1 MLKDILL
8 PQLGQT
14 MEEGTVER
22 WHKAE
27 GDRIEKGDVLYEL
40 TTDKATLEVE
50 AFVEGVLLKILA
62 GEGQTVPVNDLVAIV
77 GEEGDE
83 LPEDLEAYRARV
95 TGAAGPGTAT
105 AEEQEA
111 EEAPATEAAPAAP
124 VAAAPPV
131 PGRVPASPRARK
143 IAQEQKVPLA
153 ALAGSGPNGR
163 IIERDVR
170 GYIEKLSATRHTP
183 AAREA
188 ALAAGVSMVDVQPS
202 KPGGR
207 ITRED
212 VARAVAA
219 APTTPTAAGPGERI
233 ALSPMRRTIALRM
246 SEAKRTVPHF
256 YLGGEVLMRNVQER
270 REELNAAGGPKITL
284 THMLVRAAALA
295 LKAHPGVNARFEGDT
310 IVVNQAVNVG
320 VAVAVE
326 DGLFVPVLKNADA
339 RTLAQIATELGELAR
354 LAREGRLRPDQ
365 YEGGSITISNLGMY
379 GVAFF
384 LPIINSPESCILGVG
399 GVSEQVVAQGGAM
412 RIEPVMQVTLSAD
425 HRVIDGAQ
433 AAEFYATFR
442 ELLEEPEEL

>member
-22 WHKAE
+22 WHTAE
-27 GDRIEKGDVLYEL
+27 GDRIERGEVLYEL

-50 AFVEGVLLKILA
+50 AFVEGVLLKIVA
-62 GEGQTVPVNDLVAIV
+62 AEGQTVPVNDLVAIV
-77 GEEGDE
+77 GDEGDE
-83 LPEDLEAYRARV
+83 LPEDLGAYRAQV
-95 TGAAGPGTAT
+95 TGAAGSVPT
-105 AEEQEA
+105 AEGKE
-111 EEAPATEAAPAAP
+111 EEAPVTEAAPAVP
-124 VAAAPPV
+124 VAPAEAAP
-131 PGRVPASPRARK
+131 GRLLASPRARK

-170 GYIEKLSATRHTP
+170 GYIEKLSAIKHTP

-188 ALAAGVSMVDVQPS
+188 ALAAGVGLVDVEPS

-219 APTTPTAAGPGERI
+219 APTTLAAAAPGERI

-246 SEAKRTVPHF
+246 SEVKRTVPHF
-256 YLGGEVLMRNVQER
+256 YLGGEVLMRNAQER

-384 LPIINSPESCILGVG
+384 LPIINSPESCILGIG
-399 GVSEQVVAQGGAM
+399 QVSEQIVAHDGAM

-433 AAEFYATFR
+433 AAEFYGMFGT
-442 ELLEEPEEL
+442 LLEEPEEL